1 ENIARGGADAL
12 AAAAGD
18 AASLSADAWQHRR
31 RQKLDH
37 RVSGAGRLVHGA
49 RRAQAGGAQARLART
64 RPSPL
69 RRSSADGR
77 LVPHDRHIRLAL
89 DQLLERAALRLAAHA
104 TLQSDEFAGRRHPD
118 AGGPE
123 AWVAPDC
130 GGDPLV
136 DLRIALVGATAL
148 AGSGETARGAALG

>member
-1 ENIARGGADAL
+1 
-12 AAAAGD
+12 
-18 AASLSADAWQHRR
+18 
-31 RQKLDH
+31 
-37 RVSGAGRLVHGA
+37 
-49 RRAQAGGAQARLART
+49 
-64 RPSPL
+64 
-69 RRSSADGR
+69 R

-148 AGSGETARGAALG
+148 AGSGETARGAALGWFVRWASHLWLGEVGGLGGGAARV